1 MHYFQHCLL
10 SKVILNST
18 QQGPDY
24 SNWIGNT
31 RGYRLNGFVP
41 VCCESQR
48 TAGKTLP
55 VWHLSSSLSTSLQI
69 KSFNDNHS
77 HRLCYVALPGT

>member
-1 MHYFQHCLL
+1 L
-10 SKVILNST
+10 SKVIFSAT

-24 SNWIGNT
+24 SNSIGNT
-31 RGYRLNGFVP
+31 RGNRLNDFVP

-55 VWHLSSSLSTSLQI
+55 GWDLSSSLSTSLQI
-69 KSFNDNHS
+69 K
-77 HRLCYVALPGT
+77 